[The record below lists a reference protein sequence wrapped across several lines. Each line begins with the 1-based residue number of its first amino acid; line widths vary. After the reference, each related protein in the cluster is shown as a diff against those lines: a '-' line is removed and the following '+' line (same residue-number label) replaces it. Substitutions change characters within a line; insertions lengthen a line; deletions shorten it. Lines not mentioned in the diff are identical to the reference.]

1 MQQPLSPISTP
12 VQRPLTRPLF
22 LVKETR
28 EYADQVDRLI
38 NATFAANIQS
48 RPVYR
53 YRQHSARVEPLCKIA
68 LDPKGTVQGC
78 IRFFKCRLFKEARTV
93 GDAILLGPLSVS
105 SAYRGRGLAHQLI
118 QHSLAEARARRLG
131 PCFVVGD
138 PKIYR
143 KHGFCNATSLNI
155 TLEGQDDLR
164 RFLVAELDIGQ
175 FSQQLRDSALVPLS

>member
-1 MQQPLSPISTP
+1 MIQPLATQSPSQKSTS
-12 VQRPLTRPLF
+12 RSLF
-22 LVKETR
+22 LVKETI
-28 EYADQVDRLI
+28 EYADQVEKLI
-38 NATFAANIQS
+38 DTTFAADIQS

-53 YRQHSARVEPLCKIA
+53 YRQHSARIEPLCKIA
-68 LDPKGTVQGC
+68 LDPKGKVQGC
-78 IRFFKCRLFKEARTV
+78 IRFFKCGLVKGDGTMS
-93 GDAILLGPLSVS
+93 DAILLGPLSVS
-105 SAYRGRGLAHQLI
+105 TANRGRGLAHQLI

-175 FSQQLRDSALVPLS
+175 FSQQMRDSALVPLS

>member
-1 MQQPLSPISTP
+1 MNTRTRLKSLSTQPLPPTFSPSRLSIPQAIGT
-12 VQRPLTRPLF
+12 
-22 LVKETR
+22 
-28 EYADQVDRLI
+28 DR
-38 NATFAANIQS
+38 T
-48 RPVYR
+48 
-53 YRQHSARVEPLCKIA
+53 LCKIA
-68 LDPKGTVQGC
+68 LDPKGKVQGC
-78 IRFFKCRLFKEARTV
+78 IRFFKCGLIKEDGTIS
-93 GDAILLGPLSVS
+93 DAILLGPLSVS
-105 SAYRGRGLAHQLI
+105 TANRGRGLAHQLI

-175 FSQQLRDSALVPLS
+175 FSQQMRDSALVPLS

>member
-1 MQQPLSPISTP
+1 M
-12 VQRPLTRPLF
+12 
-22 LVKETR
+22 VKETI
-28 EYADQVDRLI
+28 EYADQVEKLI
-38 NATFAANIQS
+38 DTTFAADIQS

-53 YRQHSARVEPLCKIA
+53 YRKPSARIEPLCKIA

-78 IRFFKCRLFKEARTV
+78 IRFFKCGLIKEDGTLN
-93 GDAILLGPLSVS
+93 DAILLGPLSVS
-105 SAYRGRGLAHQLI
+105 TANRGRGLAHQLI

-155 TLEGQDDLR
+155 TLKGQDDLR

-175 FSQQLRDSALVPLS
+175 FSQQMRDSALVPLS